1 MTTTHAVVKVY
12 PYPLTNLSVTDGTS
26 TITIGNGITDSG
38 SYYSFDIG
46 TGYTLGC
53 TDLTFSTDNYLSFEI
68 YCGTDTV
75 HEITM
80 VKTMYAWGIQSGGTI
95 TGPYVYT
102 FSETPTSGD
111 KVFEYNNNV
120 FEEYGT
126 VYTFS
131 NNVLGFRYWAGK
143 SDDYYRA
150 SSEDVS
156 VEEPSSEPLALL
168 DGNGNVYVLN
178 GSVLVVGAPEPEL
191 YTLSF
196 TIYGSLVDAPTVTI
210 THSGQTESVSNGDT
224 IDVSGECTITA
235 QSSDYKHIKLDDVRV
250 TSGYTNPL
258 SYTYTPSADGEFTI
272 YTDNR

>member
-1 MTTTHAVVKVY
+1 MATTHAVVKVY

-143 SDDYYRA
+143 SDNYYRA
-150 SSEDVS
+150 SSQDIITFPENLYAWTDSSVTGTQLYAWTYGDNCATFWTDTPTPTTSSNIYDEDGTDLTS
-156 VEEPSSEPLALL
+156 T
-168 DGNGNVYVLN
+168 YV
-178 GSVLVVGAPEPEL
+178 
-191 YTLSF
+191 
-196 TIYGSLVDAPTVTI
+196 
-210 THSGQTESVSNGDT
+210 H
-224 IDVSGECTITA
+224 GECGI
-235 QSSDYKHIKLDDVRV
+235 SSV
-250 TSGYTNPL
+250 TSDSIIY
-258 SYTYTPSADGEFTI
+258 SAATMSPIPIGVETGEPI
-272 YTDNR
+272 IIPVK

>member
-1 MTTTHAVVKVY
+1 MATTHAVVKVY

-150 SSEDVS
+150 SSEDIITFPENLYAWTDNS
-156 VEEPSSEPLALL
+156 VTGEQLYGWTVVNASPLSPSSF
-168 DGNGNVYVLN
+168 
-178 GSVLVVGAPEPEL
+178 S
-191 YTLSF
+191 
-196 TIYGSLVDAPTVTI
+196 
-210 THSGQTESVSNGDT
+210 
-224 IDVSGECTITA
+224 
-235 QSSDYKHIKLDDVRV
+235 
-250 TSGYTNPL
+250 
-258 SYTYTPSADGEFTI
+258 TI
-272 YTDNR
+272 YTKTQNPDMYTTLYNSSGEEINFSTSNVTYNGDMFFDVYDADSSKIQIRFD